1 MLTLFAH
8 SHPMRLAFLAP
19 LWLAACNTPGLDFAG
34 QPATQVTVAGST
46 FAIRIADRRA
56 EAIRLNPGYA
66 PRLGPIGARAAFA
79 MEQVSGC
86 KVTKIKGDAAV
97 VYGTL
102 RCSGEAAPLQGVLP
116 RGTLEC
122 YGIDSYESAATG
134 ELITNYDCDWLPD

>member
-1 MLTLFAH
+1 
-8 SHPMRLAFLAP
+8 MRLTVLAI
-19 LWLAACNTPGLDFAG
+19 LALTACNTPSLDFAG

-46 FAIRIADRRA
+46 FAIRVADRRA
-56 EAIRLNPGYA
+56 EAIRLTPGYA

-102 RCSGEAAPLQGVLP
+102 RCSGETAAPHSGLP

-122 YGIDSYESAATG
+122 YGIDSFESPATG
-134 ELITNYDCDWLPD
+134 ELITDYDCDWVPD